1 MLFLGIISWEGA
13 SHFNGGFVFQMG
25 GASFLSWGGAPRGGI
40 GFDGRGF
47 KKNCRMM
54 GGGGGPPM
62 PPPPPTVGNPR
73 VCNNTGSV
81 LNLQLILG
89 NLSFIFST
97 NDVQRSAHVSL
108 VSGRYSET
116 YIHENIKSNK
126 KINEYQNMH
135 KKYM

>member
-1 MLFLGIISWEGA
+1 MEGC
-13 SHFNGGFVFQMG
+13 FTFQ
-25 GASFLSWGGAPRGGI
+25 WGVC
-40 GFDGRGF
+40 FS
-47 KKNCRMM
+47 
-54 GGGGGPPM
+54 GGGGGGALWGCISFDRGFSKQIIGWGGSPPC